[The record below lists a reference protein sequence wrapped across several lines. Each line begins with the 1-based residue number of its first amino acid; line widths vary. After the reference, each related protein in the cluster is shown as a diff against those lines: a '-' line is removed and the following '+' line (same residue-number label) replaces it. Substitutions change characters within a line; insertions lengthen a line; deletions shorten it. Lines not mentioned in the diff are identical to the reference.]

1 LVCDALAMPGSAL
14 SMTLLSRVSDGLPLA
29 ASMEDEK
36 DHREL
41 DGLKSQA
48 KKIVKQLTAASP
60 SKVSIDSGSSFF
72 HYINSGNVCYLCL
85 TDRTYPK
92 RLAFNYL
99 EELQREFV
107 SKYESDVAGATR
119 PYAFIKFDT
128 FIQKT
133 KKLYIDTRTQRNLH
147 KLNDELHDVQDI
159 MKQNIQDVLG
169 RGEKLDSVSSKSE
182 TLRNASS
189 KYAKDARY
197 LNTRALLRKYG
208 PLAIVMLLVIG
219 VLWWRFFR

>member
-1 LVCDALAMPGSAL
+1 MPK
-14 SMTLLSRVSDGLPLA
+14 MTQVVRVSDGLPLA

-41 DGLKSQA
+41 DGLKKQA
-48 KKIVKQLTAASP
+48 ERIVQQMSASSP
-60 SKVSIDSGSSFF
+60 QRVSIDAGSLCF
-72 HYINSGNVCYLCL
+72 HYINQGNICYLCL
-85 TDRTYPK
+85 TDKSYPK

-99 EELQREFV
+99 EELQKEFM
-107 SKYESDVAGATR
+107 SRFAADVEGATR

-133 KKLYIDTRTQRNLH
+133 KKMYVDTRTQRNLNQ
-147 KLNDELHDVQDI
+147 LNNDLGEVQDI

-169 RGEKLDSVSSKSE
+169 RGERLDAVAAKSSS
-182 TLRNASS
+182 LRDASG

-197 LNTRALLRKYG
+197 LNTRAMLRKYA
-208 PLAIVMLLVIG
+208 PVAIVLLFMLAC
-219 VLWWRFFR
+219 LWWRWG

>member
-1 LVCDALAMPGSAL
+1 MPVGGL

-41 DGLKSQA
+41 DQLKTQA
-48 KKIVKQLTAASP
+48 KKIVKQLNSASP
-60 SKVSIDSGSSFF
+60 SKSTIDAGTALF
-72 HYINSGNVCYLCL
+72 HYINHGGVCYLCL
-85 TDRTYPK
+85 TDKSYPK

-99 EELQREFV
+99 EELQKEFV
-107 SKYESDVAGATR
+107 QKFSGEVNSAQR

-133 KKLYIDTRTQRNLH
+133 KKLYVDTRTQRNLN
-147 KLNDELHDVQDI
+147 KLNEELSDVQDI

-169 RGEKLDSVSSKSE
+169 RGERLDSVMAKSSS
-182 TLRNASS
+182 LRDASG

-197 LNTRALLRKYG
+197 LNTRAMLRKYG
-208 PLAIVMLLVIG
+208 PWAFVLLLFLG
-219 VLWWRFFR
+219 MLWWRFRG

>member
-1 LVCDALAMPGSAL
+1 VPAAAAIMPNAL

-48 KKIVKQLTAASP
+48 KRIVKQLTPFSA

-72 HYINSGNVCYLCL
+72 HYINSGGVCYLCL
-85 TDRTYPK
+85 TDRSYPK

-99 EELQREFV
+99 NELQREFA
-107 SKYESDVAGATR
+107 SKYEAEVPHATR

-133 KKLYIDTRTQRNLH
+133 KKLYIDTRTQRNLS
-147 KLNDELHDVQDI
+147 KLNDDLQDVQEI

-169 RGEKLDSVSSKSE
+169 RGEKIDSVANKSSA
-182 TLRNASS
+182 LR
-189 KYAKDARY
+189 DVRC
-197 LNTRALLRKYG
+197 
-208 PLAIVMLLVIG
+208 P
-219 VLWWRFFR
+219 